1 MPGPIVHLLVQQRLA
16 TALRR
21 SEGSREFVDLL
32 SKEPCSP
39 YAGFG
44 SMGPDFLFFSLREY
58 GDAIGDLSNFIF
70 EVYDTIEPIIEF
82 VEETIE
88 PVKTAIDDAVSA
100 VLPDELEALLA
111 ELGSTAGTL
120 GSAMLAKLGEIV
132 TNEVDLFYP
141 FYPKLQQGAPEDE
154 WYWFDF
160 LHYRRTGRFCSTMW
174 RMVRDAGDPDLMRY
188 CLGYASH
195 IGTDV
200 VGHPYVNSI
209 VGGPYRGHWHR
220 HKLVENWIDA
230 WARRHYDDPPSFM
243 GCLRIGPEDT
253 YRPNSIAGSYYS
265 RLCEFP
271 DKRLPDKLSE
281 LFVAAQR
288 ETYGDIP
295 HPPDFNPD
303 DVDAAYRLWIR
314 WFERATSI
322 GDALAPTPP
331 PPPGSA
337 ATALVTDYVNE
348 ISSIWSGAG
357 AGGGGGGGGFSIWGI
372 FAAIA
377 DFIRRVLETI
387 AKTIEYII
395 NHIDDILLLPLTEAL
410 RLIRWLVYQVHLG
423 LWQIYDEARFA
434 LVLGGYLFADERDL
448 AKLPWAE
455 AFVNAGNAHM
465 TGGPAAAFAAYPRK
479 RQAYALLGQTEIH
492 LVYPGTLGERPTA
505 EPCPLPHFGVYP
517 DVMIDAHT
525 ADPKADA
532 FFFCEQAYPPDPSDP
547 SLAYTHNVE
556 RATWKGPQFGSAL
569 PFSARLISEM
579 LDDLPNFN
587 LDGDRGYGFLTW
599 RLDGVAPTD
608 PQVSPA
614 PIESNPVNVNYGPT
628 V

>member
-16 TALRR
+16 TSLRR
-21 SEGSREFVDLL
+21 SERAHDLADLL
-32 SKEPCSP
+32 AEDPCSP

-58 GDAIGDLSNFIF
+58 GDTIGDLSNFIF
-70 EVYDTIEPIIEF
+70 EVYDTIEPVIEF
-82 VEETIE
+82 VEETIG
-88 PVKTAIDDAVSA
+88 PIKTAIDDAVSA
-100 VLPDELEALLA
+100 LLPDDIEALIK
-111 ELGSTAGTL
+111 ELGDTVGTL
-120 GSAMLAKLGEIV
+120 GSAVLAKLGEVV
-132 TNEVDLFYP
+132 TDEVDLFFP
-141 FYPKLQQGAPEDE
+141 FYPKIQLGAPETD

-174 RMVRDAGDPDLMRY
+174 KLARDSGDKDLMRY

-200 VGHPYVNSI
+200 VGHPFVNSI

-230 WARRHYDDPPSFM
+230 WSRRHYKDPTQLIP
-243 GCLRIGPEDT
+243 CLRIGPEDT
-253 YRPNSIAGSYYS
+253 YRPKSVAGSYYA

-271 DKRLPDKLSE
+271 DRKLPEKLSQ
-281 LFVAAQR
+281 LFVDAQR
-288 ETYGDIP
+288 ATYDDIP

-314 WFERATSI
+314 WFDRATSI

-331 PPPGSA
+331 PPPGA
-337 ATALVTDYVNE
+337 AASALVTGYADE
-348 ISSIWSGAG
+348 ISDIWSGAG
-357 AGGGGGGGGFSIWGI
+357 SGGGGGGGFSIWGI

-387 AKTIEYII
+387 AKTIEYILT
-395 NHIDDILLLPLTEAL
+395 HLDDILQLPLTEAIAL
-410 RLIRWLVYQVHLG
+410 LRWLVYQVHLG

-434 LVLGGYLFADERDL
+434 LVLGGYLFPDERDL
-448 AKLPWAE
+448 GKLPWSE

-465 TGGPAAAFAAYPRK
+465 TGGPAAAFSAYPRK
-479 RQAYALLGQTEIH
+479 RQAYQLFGQTEIH
-492 LVYPGTLGERPTA
+492 LLYPGTLRERPAA
-505 EPCPLPHFGVYP
+505 EPCPLPQFGVYP
-517 DVMIDAHT
+517 NVMIGQQMG
-525 ADPKADA
+525 DPAADA
-532 FFFCEQAYPPDPSDP
+532 FFGCAQPYPPDPADT
-547 SLAYTHNVE
+547 SLTFTHNVE
-556 RATWKGPQFGSAL
+556 TSTWSGSQLGSAL
-569 PFSARLISEM
+569 PFSARLIAEM
-579 LDDLPNFN
+579 LDDLPDFN

-599 RLDGVAPTD
+599 RLDGLSPTD
-608 PQVSPA
+608 PEVTPA
-614 PIESNPVNVNYGPT
+614 AIESNPVDVSYGPT